1 MQERTGGR
9 IHIIVE
15 SEAKLGSESEVLE
28 QIKYGGIAFARV
40 SLSQIAE
47 QAPEMNVLQLPYL
60 YRDSEHMWR
69 GLDGEI
75 LRECARESAEYERV
89 LWKDREEQSRQTA
102 IANGTCVSTLSAE
115 EKERGTQVP
124 AYWCG
129 CDRRAAGE
137 DIQDGGERDVR
148 AGGEH
153 QQAVF
158 HARYGHECL
167 RR

>member
-1 MQERTGGR
+1 
-9 IHIIVE
+9 
-15 SEAKLGSESEVLE
+15 
-28 QIKYGGIAFARV
+28 
-40 SLSQIAE
+40 
-47 QAPEMNVLQLPYL
+47 MNVLQLPYL

-69 GLDGEI
+69 VLDGEI

-115 EKERGTQVP
+115 KR
-124 AYWCG
+124 
-129 CDRRAAGE
+129 
-137 DIQDGGERDVR
+137 DGR
-148 AGGEH
+148 AGREH
-153 QQAVF
+153 QQADEEGSEERQDHCQGREAEEQEDLFHDHSVRREQTYAGYDEDVF

>member
-69 GLDGEI
+69 VLDREI

-115 EKERGTQVP
+115 EKE
-124 AYWCG
+124 
-129 CDRRAAGE
+129 
-137 DIQDGGERDVR
+137 
-148 AGGEH
+148 
-153 QQAVF
+153 
-158 HARYGHECL
+158 
-167 RR
+167 